1 MLRRIA
7 GQSEKSVPL
16 NLFNISDEM
25 ISSGMLRT
33 EACQSE
39 CEDFFIISTEDVYIS
54 VKIRKYS

>member
-33 EACQSE
+33 EAC
-39 CEDFFIISTEDVYIS
+39 CEDFFINSTEDVYIS